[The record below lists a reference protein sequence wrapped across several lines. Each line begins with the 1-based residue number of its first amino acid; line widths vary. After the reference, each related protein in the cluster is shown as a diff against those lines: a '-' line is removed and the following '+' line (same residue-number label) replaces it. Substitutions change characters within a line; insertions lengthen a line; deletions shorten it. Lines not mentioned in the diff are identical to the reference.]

1 MVSAWLQKKLMPLR
15 IVMTYALIAALLA
28 LVWDAPARA
37 SGSGLSGSSFN
48 QFSVTAEDTVY
59 YSGYWLGS
67 GNYTKETPVYHFAF
81 SPAEELLAGDT
92 IQVQLPY
99 QYNFLGNSGF
109 FWSPN
114 VTVPAASVKSTVG
127 GAADSLFDTVTTQL
141 SPDWHPALAF
151 RLSKNVPV
159 GANVDIRLANFL
171 ITPDYHHR
179 SPGIEEFAV
188 TASSNTAP
196 LTAQHSIYMRSVANY
211 YPDADTYATA
221 TATGYHFKFTVMQ
234 KIDPAD
240 NARITIAFP
249 QGMSLPASISASSV
263 KINGTAASS
272 AVVNGNQ
279 LILQPSVALPSYS
292 GAAIDIDASA
302 QIKNPASPGYYD
314 FTLSTSVDPL
324 PATRRIGIIS
334 SSGAS
339 LADNPSRDKGYIS
352 IEPTGN
358 LRFMFT
364 SPTILKA
371 GDTVIVTSPPGT
383 LLTDPSVSPGD
394 IRLEWPSEGLELD
407 GTAASITRLADNQ
420 LQFILP
426 SNYYLEPD
434 YHLVFQLPNRFDQK
448 YGTYDMQVTT
458 SRTTKPATVPLLI
471 APPTVQN
478 FTVTA
483 GVKWAGA
490 SQVPYT
496 FHFQTNVPLS
506 ADDGNTVT
514 IVFPPQIAVPS
525 GISPSSVTVNGLPAQ
540 SVSYSDFTHTLMVG
554 IPKDIPLLGDVTV
567 AISGNAGLTNPVP
580 GTYSFSVFPNWDDYM
595 KAQASIEY
603 GTEPVVTGISA
614 APKEVRLKLG
624 GTVVQQLQA
633 TVRLSDGTAKDVTAA
648 AYGTLYGSSDANVA
662 VVTADGLVQ
671 AKREGQAIVTVTNGS
686 YSDTVQVAV
695 EKADVPPPIV
705 KVTGISAAP
714 KEVRLKLGGTIVQQL
729 QTTARLS
736 DGTAKDVTAA
746 TYGTLYSSSDATVA
760 IVTADGLIQAKR
772 EGQAA
777 VTVTNGSYSETVK
790 VAVEKADVPLPSV
803 SVTDISAAP
812 KAVELKLGGTVNR
825 QLQVTAR
832 LSDGTAKDVTTAAY
846 GTSYSSSNTNT
857 VIVTADGLI
866 QAKQEGQAIIAVA
879 YGGYTAAVN
888 VTVRAADSES
898 SSDTNYGSSGGGTGP
913 APAPSTAS
921 TVPQKPQSVEREIMA
936 SRGGTVELN
945 GVASVTIPAGALPKD
960 GTVKVAVVKAGESP
974 STAGRESLGSIVEFA
989 STTGPFVGQPLK
1001 LTLTYDASKVGA
1013 GSKPAVYYYNETFA
1027 RWIYLGGSVT
1037 GNGQIT
1043 AESKRFAKIAV
1054 FPIRL
1059 TSFSDMTGHWA
1070 AIYVDRLLGMGV
1082 VHGFEDGTFRPDQTV
1097 TRAQLVKMIADALAL
1112 KTSGTPTRFAD
1123 RDSVPDWAKDAIADA
1138 VQAGIIQGYEEKGA
1152 PWFKPEQPFTR
1163 AELVVVL
1170 ARILEQNSAN
1180 RTKEIA
1186 GFNDQKDIPD
1196 WAQQA
1201 VQATFAKKIISGY
1214 PDGSFRPGNHVTR
1227 AEAAKMIYMLL
1238 DSLSM

>member
-28 LVWDAPARA
+28 LVWDDPARA

-81 SPAEELLAGDT
+81 SPAEELQAGDT

-114 VTVPAASVKSTVG
+114 VTVPGASVTSTVG
-127 GAADSLFDTVTTQL
+127 GAPDSLFDAVTTQL

-151 RLSKNVPV
+151 RLSKNVPA
-159 GANVDIRLANFL
+159 GASVDIRLANFL

-179 SPGIEEFAV
+179 SPGLEEFAIA
-188 TASSNTAP
+188 TSSNTAP

-240 NARITIAFP
+240 NARITITFP
-249 QGMSLPASISASSV
+249 QGMSLPASIGASSV
-263 KINGTAASS
+263 KINGTAVSS

-279 LILQPSVALPSYS
+279 LILQPSVALQSYS

-314 FTLSTSVDPL
+314 FVLSTGVDPL

-334 SSGAS
+334 ASGAS
-339 LADNPSRDKGYIS
+339 LADNPLGDKGYVLIAQN
-352 IEPTGN
+352 GN
-358 LRFMFT
+358 LRFMFA

-371 GDTVIVTSPPGT
+371 GDTVTVTSPPGT
-383 LLTDPSVSPGD
+383 LLADPSVSPGD
-394 IRLEWPSEGLELD
+394 IRLDWPSEGLELD

-420 LQFILP
+420 LQFVLT
-426 SNYYLEPD
+426 SNYYLDPD
-434 YHLVFQLPNRFDQK
+434 YHLVFELPNRFDQK

-458 SRTTKPATVPLLI
+458 SRTTKPATVQLLI

-478 FTVTA
+478 FTVAA

-514 IVFPPQIAVPS
+514 IVFPPQIAVPP
-525 GISPSSVTVNGLPAQ
+525 GISPSFVTVNGLPAP
-540 SVSYSDFTHTLMVG
+540 SVSYSGFTHNLRVG

-567 AISGNAGLTNPVP
+567 AISGNAGLTNPGP

-633 TVRLSDGTAKDVTAA
+633 TARLSDGTAKDVTAA
-648 AYGTLYGSSDANVA
+648 TYGTLYGSSDANVA

-671 AKREGQAIVTVTNGS
+671 AKREGRATVTVTNGN

-695 EKADVPPPIV
+695 EKADVPSPIV

-729 QTTARLS
+729 QATARLS

-746 TYGTLYSSSDATVA
+746 TYGTLYGSSDANVA
-760 IVTADGLIQAKR
+760 IVTADGLVQAKR
-772 EGQAA
+772 EGRAT
-777 VTVTNGSYSETVK
+777 VTVTNGSYSDTVQ
-790 VAVEKADVPLPSV
+790 VVVEKADMALPS
-803 SVTDISAAP
+803 
-812 KAVELKLGGTVNR
+812 AVR
-825 QLQVTAR
+825 R
-832 LSDGTAKDVTTAAY
+832 HAKDVTAATRYAIQQTAVI
-846 GTSYSSSNTNT
+846 GHRHDGRIDSS
-857 VIVTADGLI
+857 
-866 QAKQEGQAIIAVA
+866 E
-879 YGGYTAAVN
+879 
-888 VTVRAADSES
+888 
-898 SSDTNYGSSGGGTGP
+898 
-913 APAPSTAS
+913 
-921 TVPQKPQSVEREIMA
+921 
-936 SRGGTVELN
+936 
-945 GVASVTIPAGALPKD
+945 
-960 GTVKVAVVKAGESP
+960 
-974 STAGRESLGSIVEFA
+974 AGRAGYHYRCVWRLYRCRERDRAGCRFEF
-989 STTGPFVGQPLK
+989 G
-1001 LTLTYDASKVGA
+1001 
-1013 GSKPAVYYYNETFA
+1013 
-1027 RWIYLGGSVT
+1027 
-1037 GNGQIT
+1037 
-1043 AESKRFAKIAV
+1043 
-1054 FPIRL
+1054 
-1059 TSFSDMTGHWA
+1059 
-1070 AIYVDRLLGMGV
+1070 
-1082 VHGFEDGTFRPDQTV
+1082 
-1097 TRAQLVKMIADALAL
+1097 
-1112 KTSGTPTRFAD
+1112 
-1123 RDSVPDWAKDAIADA
+1123 
-1138 VQAGIIQGYEEKGA
+1138 
-1152 PWFKPEQPFTR
+1152 EQR
-1163 AELVVVL
+1163 
-1170 ARILEQNSAN
+1170 
-1180 RTKEIA
+1180 
-1186 GFNDQKDIPD
+1186 
-1196 WAQQA
+1196 
-1201 VQATFAKKIISGY
+1201 
-1214 PDGSFRPGNHVTR
+1214 
-1227 AEAAKMIYMLL
+1227 
-1238 DSLSM
+1238 